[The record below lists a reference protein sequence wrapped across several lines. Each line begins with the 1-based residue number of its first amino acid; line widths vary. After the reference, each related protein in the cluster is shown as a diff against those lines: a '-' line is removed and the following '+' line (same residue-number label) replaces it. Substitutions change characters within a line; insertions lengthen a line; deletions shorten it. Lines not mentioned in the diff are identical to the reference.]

1 VGTIRNDDGSGGGGG
16 GGTPPSMSIANVTTI
31 EGNSGTK
38 QAVFTV
44 QLSQPASSNVTY
56 NIATANGT
64 ATAGSDYVAASASG
78 QVISAGQSSK
88 TFSVTVNGD
97 ATYESNERFK
107 VNLTGVTGATVTDAQ
122 GIGIIQNDD

>member
-1 VGTIRNDDGSGGGGG
+1 MT
-16 GGTPPSMSIANVTTI
+16 IANVTTV

-44 QLSQPASSNVTY
+44 KLSQPATANVSY

-78 QVISAGQSSK
+78 QVIAAGQSSK
-88 TFSVTVNGD
+88 TFAVTINGD
-97 ATYESNERFK
+97 TTYESNERFK
-107 VNLTGVTGATVTDAQ
+107 VNLTGVTGATVLDAQ
-122 GIGIIQNDD
+122 GVGIISNDD